1 MIRAKAEKSRELF
14 KVCYSGHVTAEE
26 TQKAAAEVVDLL
38 KDLAPGF
45 HLVADLTDLET
56 MDLNCVPHLNHMMD
70 VCNEAGVSLI
80 VRVIPDPHKDIGMKI
95 MSLFHYG
102 KRVRIV
108 TTQTFEEALK
118 VINGEK

>member
-1 MIRAKAEKSRELF
+1 MIRANVDPSDKLLR
-14 KVCYSGHVTAEE
+14 VCYSGHVTAEE
-26 TQKAAAEVVDLL
+26 TRKAAEEVVGLV

-45 HLVADLTDLET
+45 RLAADLTDLET
-56 MDLNCVPHLNHMMD
+56 MDLDCVPHLNRMMD

-80 VRVIPDPHKDIGMKI
+80 VRIIPDPHKDIGMKI

-108 TTQTFEEALK
+108 TAQTWEEALE
-118 VINGEK
+118 VIAKLT

>member
-1 MIRAKAEKSRELF
+1 MIRAKAEKSRELL

-26 TQKAAAEVVDLL
+26 TQKAAREVVDLV

-45 HLVADLTDLET
+45 CLVVDLTDLET
-56 MDLNCVPHLNHMMD
+56 MDLNCVPHLSRMMD

-108 TTQTFEEALK
+108 TTQTCEEALA
-118 VINGEK
+118 VIAAGK